1 MTLGAIANPFP
12 NPQNDAVQCGTNTCN
27 NGDVC
32 CNESCGICTPP
43 GGLCTQQ
50 ACKPPTDSVDR
61 PVKCGPN
68 TCKKGDVCCNES
80 CGICTPPRGTS
91 NAVLQS
97 AGEARSAV
105 IRAVEFALPLVEGV
119 PNKPA
124 SLPPRNAARRPALLA
139 KCAATPAV
147 ESALLLVG
155 LVPNKSVR
163 ILRRQSMICDM
174 N

>member
-1 MTLGAIANPFP
+1 MPLFKPLSLKALLLLAMTLGAIANPFP

-27 NGDVC
+27 NGD
-32 CNESCGICTPP
+32 
-43 GGLCTQQ
+43 
-50 ACKPPTDSVDR
+50 A
-61 PVKCGPN
+61 
-68 TCKKGDVCCNES
+68 TCAATKAVVSAPLLAGYVPSSSANRK
-80 CGICTPPRGTS
+80 TS